1 MCVIV
6 QFICILFLF
15 FVVHLAKNLNFE
27 SYSKYT
33 NSTQMAGNKHALTR
47 YRVLDACF
55 SNRMRKYYAEDLISK
70 CNESLAERYGTDDAG
85 ISRRTF
91 FDDLNDLDSIV
102 GEYGV
107 EIQRLNDGRKKYYRY
122 DKEDFSL
129 FTKGFNEE
137 DLRALK
143 ENIQTL
149 QRFKGLPTFSWMDSM
164 VSKLEDKLTIKSS
177 VSNIIDYEDNADYSG
192 IDWLKDCFDAII
204 GQQPIKVDYRNFDDR
219 EFHWTIHPYYI
230 KQYNNRWFL
239 IGFNP
244 EYNNLSTIPLDRI
257 DDIEAQHQTFIPNT
271 ETDFETYFD
280 NVVGVTIPEAPVE
293 TIKLRFTPKRLQY
306 VLTKPM
312 HRSQV
317 CSDPDS
323 GIISLNLI
331 PNNEIDALILS
342 YGADVEVIEPETYR
356 KHIQEIIQ
364 KTYAHYFDVQTD
376 CTEETDICAVNPN
389 KE

>member
-1 MCVIV
+1 
-6 QFICILFLF
+6 
-15 FVVHLAKNLNFE
+15 
-27 SYSKYT
+27 
-33 NSTQMAGNKHALTR
+33 MAGNKHALTR

-55 SNRMRKYYAEDLISK
+55 SNRMKKYYAEDLIAK
-70 CNESLAERYGTDDAG
+70 CNEALAERYGSEDAG

-149 QRFKGLPTFSWMDSM
+149 QRFKGLPTFSWMDSL

-177 VSNIIDYEDNADYSG
+177 VGNIIDYEDNAGYSG

-204 GQQPIKVDYRNFDDR
+204 GQQPIKVDYRNFDDK

-239 IGFNP
+239 LGKNP
-244 EYNNLSTIPLDRI
+244 DYTNLSNIPLDRI
-257 DDIEAQHQTFIPNT
+257 DSIKPVHIPFIANT
-271 ETDFETYFD
+271 EYDFDSLFD
-280 NVVGVTIPEAPVE
+280 NVIGVTVTKAPVE
-293 TIKLRFTPKRLQY
+293 DIKLRFTKKRLQY
-306 VLTKPM
+306 ILTKPV
-312 HRSQV
+312 HKSQV
-317 CSDPDS
+317 CNDPET
-323 GIISLNLI
+323 GLVSLKVVINKEL
-331 PNNEIDALILS
+331 EALLLS
-342 YGADVEVIEPETYR
+342 YGPDVEVLSPESLRKQIQTKVKESFETY
-356 KHIQEIIQ
+356 
-364 KTYAHYFDVQTD
+364 FSVQTG
-376 CTEETDICAVNPN
+376 CTTSPYLCTVET
-389 KE
+389 KKGE